1 MNFAQEMS
9 NLCEGIAGSFD
20 ARVKFLGQNAFETHK
35 TLDEA
40 RKFIAKCSRDHKAM
54 GRKLRADLGG
64 FVEDLSDTVGSLRKR
79 FKAQQGK
86 VHQEFRAGH
95 HAFAQA
101 SKTMAAKRRN
111 FHASFKKAEQSASR
125 AHH

>member
-9 NLCEGIAGSFD
+9 HLCEGITGSFD
-20 ARVKFLGQNAFETHK
+20 ARVKFLGQNTFETHK

-40 RKFIAKCSRDHKAM
+40 RKFLTKCARDRKAM

-64 FVEDLSDTVGSLRKR
+64 FVEDLSDTVGSLKKR
-79 FKAQQGK
+79 FRTQQGK
-86 VHQEFRAGH
+86 VRQEFRAGH
-95 HAFAQA
+95 QAFAQA

-111 FHASFKKAEQSASR
+111 FHALFKKAEQSASR
-125 AHH
+125 AR